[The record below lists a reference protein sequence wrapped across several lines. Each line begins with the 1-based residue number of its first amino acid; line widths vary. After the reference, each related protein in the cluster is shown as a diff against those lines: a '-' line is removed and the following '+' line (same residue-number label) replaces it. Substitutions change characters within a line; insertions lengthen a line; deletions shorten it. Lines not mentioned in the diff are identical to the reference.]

1 MNRSHPT
8 EHHLQKS
15 SVSWRWFAVA
25 SLVWLA
31 LIIGTQ
37 ESPVGAYFESRFA
50 RPIDFRVRHM
60 LGKSVQISDR
70 IKIYAVDDST
80 VGQVGST
87 MLTLDKWAE
96 LINLIVRNRPSAIFI
111 DQMFTLAVDQSGK
124 FRAALDQ
131 ARANEVD
138 VGVGA
143 FFTPFPI
150 KYREKLETDRVE
162 YSLAK
167 MLGKEVGAEFS
178 DDVLPPLTDRRS
190 WFGFG
195 PANVLRPSL
204 SYIGHLIYNDDGL
217 VSPLVRLSQGSALGH
232 MSIYAAKERKIVD
245 GRFYLNG
252 TLVPLNPEG
261 QVVVNLPHPREIMS
275 KTKSMLGLVNLAEE
289 GRPSSLIQPGDVVIL
304 LPLMFT
310 GNVDF
315 HETPFGNLPGG
326 YLQVAMFN
334 SVVTGEWLKPLMGGV
349 ALSTVFTMTGGLVG
363 MYLFATP
370 FWLVFIFF
378 CTSAVVLSQYLFS
391 SYNIVIPWIFPLAGF
406 IGNAI
411 TIFAEKT
418 RIFER
423 RTEGLRQALEGAVAP
438 GELQHLLRT
447 PEAISFEA
455 RERVVTLM
463 FIDVVGFSRLAE
475 NMMPRIAFEQLKA
488 MLSSLGQ
495 AVHEFGGVI
504 DKTLGDGLLCYFGYR
519 FDADASSPD
528 HAEKAL
534 RCAMKIQ
541 ADNVKRNIDA
551 ANSGDPVYPLRIGI
565 NTASCYL
572 GDLGSQNRIDFTV
585 VGNGVNFAKRLEGAC
600 EMHSVLVGATTYD
613 LVKNGPFPITAVT
626 KRQIR
631 IKHHSELVEAYE
643 YDPLYDKPDMR
654 RVAIEGF
661 RKSANINRNDRRWP
675 VNDPDRITVSC
686 DFGQAEL
693 VNFSYSGF
701 SIRLKKLLV
710 RGTRMAISLD
720 SPTGKLQ
727 DLLAKEGM
735 RLLHGEVR
743 WGYAEGNEF
752 VHGVFI
758 SNLSTRQSEMLVQYL
773 CEFAFSW
780 DQTQEKGDH
789 QAS

>member
-1 MNRSHPT
+1 MNQSHST
-8 EHHLQKS
+8 ESHLHHS

-25 SLVWLA
+25 ATLWIA
-31 LIIGTQ
+31 ILIGLQ
-37 ESPVGAYFESRFA
+37 ESPVGAYLESRLA
-50 RPIDFRVRHM
+50 RPFDFRVRSL
-60 LGKSVQISDR
+60 LGRSVEISDKL
-70 IKIYAVDDST
+70 KIYAVDDST
-80 VGQVGST
+80 VGQIGES
-87 MLTLDKWAE
+87 MLTLEKWSE
-96 LINLIVRNRPSAIFI
+96 LIRLIVRNRPSAIFI
-111 DQMFTLAVDQSGK
+111 DQMFTLAVDKSGT
-124 FRAALDQ
+124 FRAALDY
-131 ARANEVD
+131 ARASGVD
-138 VGVGA
+138 IGVGA
-143 FFTPFPI
+143 YFTPKPI
-150 KYREKLETDRVE
+150 KYRDMLESDRPE

-167 MLGKEVGAEFS
+167 LLGNEVSSNLSE
-178 DDVLPPLTDRRS
+178 DHLPPLLDRRE
-190 WFGFG
+190 WFGYG

-204 SYIGHLIYNDDGL
+204 SYIGHIIYNDDGL
-217 VSPLVRLSQGSALGH
+217 IAPLARLNNTSALGH
-232 MSIYAAKERKIVD
+232 LSIYAAKDRKIQD
-245 GRFYLNG
+245 GKLYLDKS
-252 TLVPLNPEG
+252 LVPLNQAG
-261 QVVVNLPHPREIMS
+261 NVVVNMPHPAHIYS
-275 KTKSMLGLVNLAEE
+275 KTRSVQGLVRLVEE
-289 GRPSSLIQPGDVVIL
+289 GRPSSVIQPGDVVL
-304 LPLMFT
+304 MLPLMFT

-315 HETPFGNLPGG
+315 HDTPFGNQPGG
-326 YLQVAMFN
+326 FIQVAMFN
-334 SVVTGEWLKPLMGGV
+334 SVLTGEWLKPLIGGV
-349 ALSTVFTMTGGLVG
+349 VLTAVFTLIGGMVG
-363 MYLFATP
+363 MHFFASP
-370 FWLVFIFF
+370 FWLAFVIISSLILVVSEYVF
-378 CTSAVVLSQYLFS
+378 SMYSVV
-391 SYNIVIPWIFPLAGF
+391 VPWLFPLMGF
-406 IGNAI
+406 VANAI

-423 RTEGLRQALEGAVAP
+423 RSEGLRQALEGSVAP
-438 GELQHLLRT
+438 GELQHLLKS

-475 NMMPRIAFEQLKA
+475 NMMPRIAFEQLKT
-488 MLSSLGQ
+488 MLSTLGQ

-519 FDADASSPD
+519 FDADTSSPD

-541 ADNVKRNIDA
+541 ADNVKRNIEAADA
-551 ANSGDPVYPLRIGI
+551 GDPVYPLRIGI

-613 LVKNGPFPITAVT
+613 LVKNGPYPAAAVT

-643 YDPLYDKPDMR
+643 YDPLYDKPDLR

-686 DFGQAEL
+686 DFGAAEL
-693 VNFSYSGF
+693 VNFSYTGF

-758 SNLSTRQSEMLVQYL
+758 SNLTTKQSEMLVQYL

-780 DQTQEKGDH
+780 DGEAEKGEH
-789 QAS
+789 KAS